1 MARYWIMPH
10 DMDKIAAYNQ
20 QLASQVELYKNY
32 DVSHPEINVH
42 HDNTKELRGAV
53 IYVGEFRYL
62 VSYPSEVGF
71 VVKRD
76 WSASDEVDPVLKAW
90 GNYDD
95 VDMFRGRDDT
105 LITWLDKALVKSG
118 CFMLMAAD
126 IIDKPE
132 IKCKMR
138 LRCFAP
144 RRSKRFAPKI
154 TMYQSARD
162 RFERE
167 REVAMKPARAFSMM
181 FPELDHKQIIELTD
195 MYLNRFATRKLFI
208 KEGTDAKDFVK
219 AYSWTQAP
227 TDNINTTY
235 QRKSSASSCMRYDFE
250 HLPVHPVS
258 VYASG
263 DFKILWS
270 EDADGKIASRCVVR
284 VMPDGIYRGG
294 PIYGVSEQ
302 AIDLIEHHINANGG
316 EYGCDGAW
324 EGARLLRKPVDDD
337 EDSFYA
343 PYLDPEPRRLHDNGE
358 YLVISD
364 DGEIDA
370 NGYQGTLGVYECQ
383 CETCGCGLGEDDYY
397 FSEYTECRYC
407 NDCYYE
413 EHFYCEYA
421 DADYHV
427 DQSYIVY
434 VPAGTRN
441 GYAEERVSDW
451 AVEYGDDFICCDND
465 DEYWHT
471 DLAYY
476 CEHEDIYVS
485 QRALD
490 AGTYFISDWDNEC
503 YPDELIAVTDT
514 GDTISI
520 GEAQGDELE
529 HDPLLNIWR
538 KKEEED

>member
-10 DMDKIAAYNQ
+10 DMDKIAGYNQ
-20 QLASQVELYKNY
+20 HLSEQVELYKNY

-42 HDNTKELRGAV
+42 YDSTKELTGAV

-62 VSYPSEVGF
+62 VAYPSEVGF

-76 WSASDEVDPVLKAW
+76 WSAPDEIDPVLKAW

-95 VDMFRGRDDT
+95 VNMWNRDRDDT
-105 LITWLDKALVKSG
+105 LITWLDRALSRVTG
-118 CFMLMAAD
+118 GTLAV
-126 IIDKPE
+126 KPE
-132 IKCKMR
+132 VKITVR
-138 LRCFAP
+138 VRCFSP

-167 REVAMKPARAFSMM
+167 REVAMKPARAFTLM
-181 FPELDHKQIIELTD
+181 FPELEHKQVIELTD
-195 MYLNRFATRKLFI
+195 MYLNRFATRKLFL
-208 KEGTDAKDFVK
+208 KEGTDAADFVK

-235 QRKSSASSCMRYDFE
+235 QRKSSASSCMRYDFD

-284 VMPDGIYRGG
+284 VMEDGKYRGG

-302 AIDLIEHHINANGG
+302 AIDLIEHHINTNGG

-324 EGARLLRKPVDDD
+324 EGARLVRKPVDDD

-343 PYLDPEPRRLHDNGE
+343 PYLDPEPRRLYDDGK
-358 YLVISD
+358 YLVISS
-364 DGEIDA
+364 DGDIDA
-370 NGYQGTLGVYECQ
+370 NGYQGTLGAHDCQ
-383 CETCGCGLGEDDYY
+383 CETCGCGMSDDDYY

-421 DADYHV
+421 DADYHI
-427 DQSYIVY
+427 DQSYLVY
-434 VPAGTRN
+434 VPCGTRN
-441 GYAEERVSDW
+441 GYSEERVSDW
-451 AVEYGDDFICCDND
+451 AVEYGDQFVCCDND
-465 DEYWHT
+465 DEYWHI

-476 CEHEDIYVS
+476 CEDEDCYIS
-485 QRALD
+485 QRGID
-490 AGTYFISDWDNEC
+490 AGTYFISDWDGDV
-503 YPDELIAVTDT
+503 YADDQRATTDT

-520 GEAQGDELE
+520 GEAESDELE
-529 HDPLLNIWR
+529 LDETDNIWKR
-538 KKEEED
+538 KEEED

>member
-1 MARYWIMPH
+1 MAKYWIMPH
-10 DMDKIAAYNQ
+10 DMDKVTAYNAH
-20 QLASQVELYKNY
+20 LASQLELYKNY
-32 DVSHPEINVH
+32 DVEMPQINVH
-42 HDNTKELRGAV
+42 HDNTKELTGGV
-53 IYVGEFRYL
+53 IWINDMKFL
-62 VSYPSEVGF
+62 VSEPRENGF

-76 WSASDEVDPVLKAW
+76 WSASDEIDPVLKVW

-95 VDMFRGRDDT
+95 VNMWNRDRDDT
-105 LITWLDKALVKSG
+105 LITWLDRALSRVTG
-118 CFMLMAAD
+118 GTLAV
-126 IIDKPE
+126 KPE
-132 IKCKMR
+132 VKITVR
-138 LRCFAP
+138 VRCFSP

-167 REVAMKPARAFSMM
+167 REVAMKPARAFSLM
-181 FPELDHKQIIELTD
+181 FPELEHKQIIELTD
-195 MYLNRFATRKLFI
+195 KYLERFAKRKLFL
-208 KEGTDAKDFVK
+208 KEGTDAADFVK

-235 QRKSSASSCMRYDFE
+235 QRKSSASSCMRYDFD

-302 AIDLIEHHINANGG
+302 AIDLLEHHISANGG

-324 EGARLLRKPVDDD
+324 EGARLVRKPADDA
-337 EDSFYA
+337 DSFYA
-343 PYLDPEPRRLHDNGE
+343 PYLDPEPRRLHDDGE
-358 YLVISD
+358 YLVISS
-364 DGEIDA
+364 DGAIDA
-370 NGYQGTLGVYECQ
+370 NGYQGTLGAYECQ
-383 CETCGCGLGEDDYY
+383 CDTCGCGLSDDDYY

-407 NDCYYE
+407 NDCYYD

-427 DQSYIVY
+427 DQSYMVY
-434 VPAGTRN
+434 VPYGCRS
-441 GYAEERVSDW
+441 GYTEERVSDW
-451 AVEYGDDFICCDND
+451 AVEYGDHFMFCEND

-476 CEHEDIYVS
+476 CEHEDIYIS
-485 QRALD
+485 QRGID
-490 AGTYFISDWDNEC
+490 NCTYFISDWDLEC
-503 YPDELIAVTDT
+503 YPDDQRATTDS
-514 GDTISI
+514 GNTISI
-520 GEAQGDELE
+520 EEAEGDELE
-529 HDPLLNIWR
+529 LDETDNIWKR
-538 KKEEED
+538 KEEED

>member
-1 MARYWIMPH
+1 MAKYWIMPH
-10 DMDKIAAYNQ
+10 DMDKIAGYNQ
-20 QLASQVELYKNY
+20 HLSEQVELYKNY

-62 VSYPSEVGF
+62 VSYPQENGF

-76 WSASDEVDPVLKAW
+76 WSAPDEVDPVLKAW
-90 GNYDD
+90 GNHDD
-95 VDMFRGRDDT
+95 VDMFRTRDDT
-105 LITWLDKALVKSG
+105 LISWWDRAFLRITGNTCTTHQPNMRGS
-118 CFMLMAAD
+118 
-126 IIDKPE
+126 I
-132 IKCKMR
+132 R

-181 FPELDHKQIIELTD
+181 FPELDHKQIIQLTD
-195 MYLNRFATRKLFI
+195 EYLNRFATRKLFL
-208 KEGTDAKDFVK
+208 KEGTDAADFVK

-235 QRKSSASSCMRYDFE
+235 QRKSSASSCMRYDFD

-302 AIDLIEHHINANGG
+302 AIDLLEHHINSTGG
-316 EYGCDGAW
+316 EYGCDGSW

-343 PYLDPEPRRLHDNGE
+343 PYLDPEPRRLYDDGK

-364 DGEIDA
+364 EGDIDA
-370 NGYQGTLGVYECQ
+370 NGYQGTLGAYDCQ
-383 CETCGCGLGEDDYY
+383 CETCGCGLSDDDYY
-397 FSEYTECRYC
+397 FSEYTDCRYC

-427 DQSYIVY
+427 DQSYTVY
-434 VPAGTRN
+434 VPYGTRS
-441 GYAEERVSDW
+441 GYTEERVSDW
-451 AVEYGDDFICCDND
+451 AVEYGDHFMYCDND
-465 DEYWHT
+465 HEHWHV

-476 CEHEDIYVS
+476 CEDEDCYIS
-485 QRALD
+485 QRAID
-490 AGTYFISDWDNEC
+490 ASTYFISDWDGEV
-503 YPDELIAVTDT
+503 YAADQMATTDT

-520 GEAQGDELE
+520 DEAKGDDLKF
-529 HDPLLNIWR
+529 DMINQIWK

>member
-10 DMDKIAAYNQ
+10 DMDKIAGYNQ

-42 HDNTKELRGAV
+42 YDSTKELTGAV

-62 VSYPSEVGF
+62 VAYPSEVGF

-76 WSASDEVDPVLKAW
+76 WSAPDEIDPVLKAW

-95 VDMFRGRDDT
+95 VNMWNRDRDDT
-105 LITWLDKALVKSG
+105 LITWLDRALSRVTG
-118 CFMLMAAD
+118 GTLAV
-126 IIDKPE
+126 KPE
-132 IKCKMR
+132 VKITVR
-138 LRCFAP
+138 VRCFSP

-167 REVAMKPARAFSMM
+167 REVAMKPARAFTLM
-181 FPELDHKQIIELTD
+181 FPELEHKQVIELTD
-195 MYLNRFATRKLFI
+195 MYLNRFATRKLFL
-208 KEGTDAKDFVK
+208 KEGTDAADFVK

-235 QRKSSASSCMRYDFE
+235 QRKSSASSCMRYDFD

-284 VMPDGIYRGG
+284 VMEDGKYRGG

-302 AIDLIEHHINANGG
+302 AIDLIEHHINTNGG

-324 EGARLLRKPVDDD
+324 EGARLVRKPADDA
-337 EDSFYA
+337 DSFYA
-343 PYLDPEPRRLHDNGE
+343 PYLDPEPRRLYDDGK
-358 YLVISD
+358 YLVISS
-364 DGEIDA
+364 DGDIDA
-370 NGYQGTLGVYECQ
+370 NGYQGTLGAHDCQ
-383 CETCGCGLGEDDYY
+383 CETCGCGMSDDDYY

-421 DADYHV
+421 DADYHI
-427 DQSYIVY
+427 DQSYLVY
-434 VPAGTRN
+434 VPCGTRN
-441 GYAEERVSDW
+441 GYSEERVSDW
-451 AVEYGDDFICCDND
+451 AVEYGDQFVCCDND
-465 DEYWHT
+465 DEYWHI

-476 CEHEDIYVS
+476 CEDEDCYIS
-485 QRALD
+485 QRGID
-490 AGTYFISDWDNEC
+490 AGTYFISDWDGDV
-503 YPDELIAVTDT
+503 YADDQRATTDT

-520 GEAQGDELE
+520 GEAESDELE
-529 HDPLLNIWR
+529 LDETDNIWKR
-538 KKEEED
+538 KEEED

>member
-1 MARYWIMPH
+1 MTKYWIMPH
-10 DMDKIAAYNQ
+10 DMDKVTAYNAH
-20 QLASQVELYKNY
+20 LASQLELYKNY

-42 HDNTKELRGAV
+42 HDNTKELTGGV

-62 VSYPSEVGF
+62 VSHPSEVGF

-76 WSASDEVDPVLKAW
+76 WSASDEIDPVLKAW
-90 GNYDD
+90 GNYDE
-95 VDMFRGRDDT
+95 VDMFRDRDST
-105 LITWLDKALVKSG
+105 LVRWFDKAYIQVTGGPFNATS
-118 CFMLMAAD
+118 
-126 IIDKPE
+126 E
-132 IKCKMR
+132 IKGVLR
-138 LRCFAP
+138 TRCFAP
-144 RRSKRFAPKI
+144 RRSKRYAPKI

-162 RFERE
+162 RFERD

-181 FPELDHKQIIELTD
+181 FPELEHKQIIELTD
-195 MYLNRFATRKLFI
+195 KYLERFAKRKLFL
-208 KEGTDAKDFVK
+208 KEGTDAADFVK

-227 TDNINTTY
+227 TDNINTTH
-235 QRKSSASSCMRYDFE
+235 QRKSSASSCMRYDFD

-284 VMPDGIYRGG
+284 VMPDGKYRGG

-302 AIDLIEHHINANGG
+302 AIDLIEHHINTNGG

-324 EGARLLRKPVDDD
+324 EGARLVRKPADDA
-337 EDSFYA
+337 DSFYA
-343 PYLDPEPRRLHDNGE
+343 PYLDPEPRRLHDDGE

-370 NGYQGTLGVYECQ
+370 NGYQGILGAYDCQ
-383 CETCGCGLGEDDYY
+383 CENCGCGMSEDDYY

-407 NDCYYE
+407 NDCYYD

-421 DADYHV
+421 DADYHI
-427 DQSYIVY
+427 DQSYMVN
-434 VPAGTRN
+434 VPYGSRN
-441 GYAEERVSDW
+441 GYTEERVSDW
-451 AVEYGDDFICCDND
+451 AVEYGDDFVCCDND
-465 DEYWHT
+465 NEYWHI

-476 CEHEDIYVS
+476 CEDEQCYIS
-485 QRALD
+485 QRAID
-490 AGTYFISDWDNEC
+490 ADTYFISDGNGEVYSADQKAIT
-503 YPDELIAVTDT
+503 YVDGI
-514 GDTISI
+514 ISI
-520 GEAQGDELE
+520 EEAEGDELE
-529 HDPLLNIWR
+529 LDETDGIWK

>member
-1 MARYWIMPH
+1 
-10 DMDKIAAYNQ
+10 MDKVTAYNSH
-20 QLASQVELYKNY
+20 LASQIELYKNY
-32 DVSHPEINVH
+32 DVEMPQINVH
-42 HDNTKELRGAV
+42 HDNTKELTGGV
-53 IYVGEFRYL
+53 IWINDMKFL
-62 VSYPSEVGF
+62 VSEPRENGF

-90 GNYDD
+90 GNYDE
-95 VDMFRGRDDT
+95 VDMFRNRDDT
-105 LITWLDKALVKSG
+105 FISWFDRTYLQVTGHGQKAEVKNT
-118 CFMLMAAD
+118 L
-126 IIDKPE
+126 
-132 IKCKMR
+132 R

-162 RFERE
+162 RFERD

-181 FPELDHKQIIELTD
+181 FPELEHKQIIELTD
-195 MYLNRFATRKLFI
+195 KYLDRFATRKLFL

-235 QRKSSASSCMRYDFE
+235 QRKSSASSCMRYDFD

-284 VMPDGIYRGG
+284 VMPDGKYRGG

-302 AIDLIEHHINANGG
+302 AIDLLEHHINSNGG

-324 EGARLLRKPVDDD
+324 EGARLVRKPVDDD

-343 PYLDPEPRRLHDNGE
+343 PFLDPEPRRLYDDGK
-358 YLVISD
+358 YLVISHE
-364 DGEIDA
+364 GEIDA
-370 NGYQGTLGVYECQ
+370 NGYQGTLGASHCH
-383 CETCGCGLGEDDYY
+383 CDNCNTGLSEDEMY
-397 FSEYTECRYC
+397 FSEYTESNYC
-407 NDCYYE
+407 NDCYYD

-421 DADYHV
+421 DADYHI
-427 DQSYIVY
+427 DQSYLVY
-434 VPAGTRN
+434 VPYGSRS
-441 GYAEERVSDW
+441 GYTEERVSDW
-451 AVEYGDDFICCDND
+451 AVEYGDQFVCCDND
-465 DEYWHT
+465 DEYWHI

-485 QRALD
+485 QRGID
-490 AGTYFISDWDNEC
+490 AGTYFISDWDNEV
-503 YPDELIAVTDT
+503 YPDDQRAITDS

-520 GEAQGDELE
+520 EEAEGDELE
-529 HDPLLNIWR
+529 LDETDNIWK

>member
-10 DMDKIAAYNQ
+10 DMEKVTAYNAH
-20 QLASQVELYKNY
+20 LASQVELYKNY
-32 DVSHPEINVH
+32 DVSNPQINVH
-42 HDNTKELRGAV
+42 YDSTKELTGAV
-53 IYVGEFRYL
+53 IYIGELRYL
-62 VSYPSEVGF
+62 VSYPQENGF

-76 WSASDEVDPVLKAW
+76 WSAPDEIDPVLKAW

-105 LITWLDKALVKSG
+105 FIAWWDRAFLQVTGNTCTTHQPNMRGSI
-118 CFMLMAAD
+118 
-126 IIDKPE
+126 
-132 IKCKMR
+132 R

-181 FPELDHKQIIELTD
+181 FPELEHKQIIELTD
-195 MYLNRFATRKLFI
+195 MYLNRFAVRTLFI

-235 QRKSSASSCMRYDFE
+235 QRKSSASSCMRYNFE
-250 HLPVHPVS
+250 HLPVHPVTA
-258 VYASG
+258 YASG

-284 VMPDGIYRGG
+284 VMPDGQYRGG

-302 AIDLIEHHINANGG
+302 AIDLIEHHINSNGG

-324 EGARLLRKPVDDD
+324 EGARLVRKPADDA
-337 EDSFYA
+337 DSFYA
-343 PYLDPEPRRLHDNGE
+343 PYLDPEPRRLYDDGK
-358 YLVISD
+358 YLVISH
-364 DGEIDA
+364 DGDIDA
-370 NGYQGTLGVYECQ
+370 NGYQGTLGAYDCQ
-383 CETCGCGLGEDDYY
+383 CENCGCGLSDDDYY

-407 NDCYYE
+407 NDCYYD

-421 DADYHV
+421 DADYHI
-427 DQSYIVY
+427 DQSYLVY
-434 VPAGTRN
+434 VPYGCRN
-441 GYAEERVSDW
+441 GYTEERVSDS
-451 AVEYGDDFICCDND
+451 AVECGDDFILCDND
-465 DEYWHT
+465 DEYWHV

-476 CEHEDIYVS
+476 CEDEDVYIS
-485 QRALD
+485 QRAID
-490 AGTYFISDWDNEC
+490 ADTYFISDGNGEV
-503 YPDELIAVTDT
+503 YPADQKAITYVD
-514 GDTISI
+514 GIISI
-520 GEAQGDELE
+520 EEAEGDELE
-529 HDPLLNIWR
+529 LDETDGIWK

>member
-1 MARYWIMPH
+1 MTKYWIMPN
-10 DMDKIAAYNQ
+10 DMDKVTAYNAH
-20 QLASQVELYKNY
+20 LASQLELYKNY

-42 HDNTKELRGAV
+42 HDNTKELTGGV

-62 VSYPSEVGF
+62 VSHPSEVGF

-76 WSASDEVDPVLKAW
+76 WSASDEIDPVLKAW
-90 GNYDD
+90 GNYDE
-95 VDMFRGRDDT
+95 VDMFRDRDST
-105 LITWLDKALVKSG
+105 LVRWFDKAYIQVTGGPFNATS
-118 CFMLMAAD
+118 
-126 IIDKPE
+126 E
-132 IKCKMR
+132 IKGVLR
-138 LRCFAP
+138 TRCFAP
-144 RRSKRFAPKI
+144 RRSKRYAPKI

-162 RFERE
+162 RFERD

-181 FPELDHKQIIELTD
+181 FPELEHKQIIELTD
-195 MYLNRFATRKLFI
+195 KYLERFAKRKLFL
-208 KEGTDAKDFVK
+208 KEGTDAADFVK

-235 QRKSSASSCMRYDFE
+235 QRKSSASSCMRYDFDN
-250 HLPVHPVS
+250 LPVHPVS

-263 DFKILWS
+263 DFKMLWS

-302 AIDLIEHHINANGG
+302 AIDLLEHHISANGG

-324 EGARLLRKPVDDD
+324 VGARLVRKPVDDD

-343 PYLDPEPRRLHDNGE
+343 PYLDPEPRRLHDDGE
-358 YLVISD
+358 YLVISS

-383 CETCGCGLGEDDYY
+383 CDNCGCGLSEDDYY

-407 NDCYYE
+407 SDCYYE
-413 EHFYCEYA
+413 EHFYCDYA
-421 DADYHV
+421 DADYHL
-427 DQSYIVY
+427 DQSYVVN
-434 VPAGTRN
+434 VPCNNRS
-441 GYAEERVSDW
+441 GYCEERVSDW
-451 AVEYGDDFICCDND
+451 AVEYGDQFMLCEDDN
-465 DEYWHT
+465 EYWHI

-476 CEHEDIYVS
+476 CEDEDRYIS
-485 QRALD
+485 QSGID
-490 AGTYFISDWDNEC
+490 KGHYFISDWDSEV
-503 YPDELIAVTDT
+503 YAADQKAITHV

-520 GEAQGDELE
+520 GEAESDELE
-529 HDPLLNIWR
+529 LDETDNIWKR
-538 KKEEED
+538 KEEND

>member
-1 MARYWIMPH
+1 MAKYWIMPH
-10 DMDKIAAYNQ
+10 DMDKVTAYNAHLAE
-20 QLASQVELYKNY
+20 QLELYKNY
-32 DVSHPEINVH
+32 DVEMPDIHLH
-42 HDNTKELRGAV
+42 HDNTRTLNGGAIV
-53 IYVGEFRYL
+53 VNDMRFL
-62 VSYPSEVGF
+62 VSMPQENGF

-76 WSASDEVDPVLKAW
+76 WSAPDEIDPILKAW

-95 VDMFRGRDDT
+95 VDMFRDRDNT
-105 LITWLDKALVKSG
+105 LVTWFDKAYIQVTG
-118 CFMLMAAD
+118 GPFNAT
-126 IIDKPE
+126 PE
-132 IKCKMR
+132 IKGVLR
-138 LRCFAP
+138 ARCFAP

-154 TMYQSARD
+154 TMFQSARD

-167 REVAMKPARAFSMM
+167 REVAMKPARAFSLM
-181 FPELDHKQIIELTD
+181 FPELEHKQIIQLTD
-195 MYLNRFATRKLFI
+195 EYLDRFATRKLFL
-208 KEGTDAKDFVK
+208 KEGSDAKDFVK

-235 QRKSSASSCMRYDFE
+235 QRKSSASSCMRYDFD

-302 AIDLIEHHINANGG
+302 AIDLLEHHIVATGG

-337 EDSFYA
+337 PDAFYA

-358 YLVISD
+358 YLVIQD

-370 NGYQGTLGVYECQ
+370 SQYSGILNDHACY
-383 CETCGCGLGEDDYY
+383 CENCNAGLSEDEMY
-397 FSEYTECRYC
+397 FSEYTECTYC
-407 NDCYYE
+407 NDCYYD

-421 DADYHV
+421 DADYHI
-427 DQSYIVY
+427 DQSYMVY
-434 VPAGTRN
+434 IPYGNRN
-441 GYAEERVSDW
+441 GYTEERVSDW
-451 AVEYGDDFICCDND
+451 AVEYGDHFMFCEND

-471 DLAYY
+471 ELAYF

-485 QRALD
+485 QRAID
-490 AGTYFISDWDNEC
+490 AGTYFISDWDFEC
-503 YPDELIAVTDT
+503 YPIDQKAVTDS
-514 GDTISI
+514 GDTVSI
-520 GEAQGDELE
+520 EEAKDADLEYDETN
-529 HDPLLNIWR
+529 NIWNV
-538 KKEEED
+538 KEEED

>member
-1 MARYWIMPH
+1 MAKYWIMPH
-10 DMDKIAAYNQ
+10 DMDKVTAYNAH
-20 QLASQVELYKNY
+20 LASQLELYKNY
-32 DVSHPEINVH
+32 DVDVPQINVH
-42 HDNTKELRGAV
+42 HDSTKELTGGV
-53 IYVGEFRYL
+53 IWINDMKFF
-62 VSYPSEVGF
+62 VSEPQINGF

-76 WSASDEVDPVLKAW
+76 WSAPDEIDPVLKAW

-95 VDMFRGRDDT
+95 VDMFRARDNTFIAWWDRAFLQVT
-105 LITWLDKALVKSG
+105 GNT
-118 CFMLMAAD
+118 CTTY
-126 IIDKPE
+126 KPE
-132 IKCKMR
+132 IRGSLR

-181 FPELDHKQIIELTD
+181 FPELEHKQVIELTD
-195 MYLNRFATRKLFI
+195 MYLNRFAIRKLFLR
-208 KEGTDAKDFVK
+208 EGTDAADFVK

-235 QRKSSASSCMRYDFE
+235 QRKSSASSCMRYDFD

-263 DFKILWS
+263 DFKMLWS

-302 AIDLIEHHINANGG
+302 AIDLLEHHISANGG

-324 EGARLLRKPVDDD
+324 VGARLVRKPVDDD

-343 PYLDPEPRRLHDNGE
+343 PYLDPEPRRLHDDGE
-358 YLVISD
+358 YLVISS

-383 CETCGCGLGEDDYY
+383 CDNCGCGLSEDDYY

-407 NDCYYE
+407 SDCYYE
-413 EHFYCEYA
+413 EHFYCDYA
-421 DADYHV
+421 DADYHL
-427 DQSYIVY
+427 DQSYVVN
-434 VPAGTRN
+434 VPCNNRS
-441 GYAEERVSDW
+441 GYCEERVSDW
-451 AVEYGDDFICCDND
+451 AVEYGDQFMLCEDDN
-465 DEYWHT
+465 EYWHI

-476 CEHEDIYVS
+476 CEDEDRYIS
-485 QRALD
+485 QSGID
-490 AGTYFISDWDNEC
+490 KGHYFISDWDSEV
-503 YPDELIAVTDT
+503 YAADQKAITHV

-520 GEAQGDELE
+520 GEAESDELE
-529 HDPLLNIWR
+529 LDETDNIWKR
-538 KKEEED
+538 KEEND

>member
-10 DMDKIAAYNQ
+10 DMEKIAGYNQ
-20 QLASQVELYKNY
+20 HLSEQVELYKNY

-42 HDNTKELRGAV
+42 YDSTKELTGAV

-62 VSYPSEVGF
+62 VAYPSEVGF

-76 WSASDEVDPVLKAW
+76 WSAPDEIDPVLKAW

-95 VDMFRGRDDT
+95 VNMWNRDRDDT
-105 LITWLDKALVKSG
+105 LITWFDRAFSRVTGGILAAKAEVKVTIR
-118 CFMLMAAD
+118 M
-126 IIDKPE
+126 
-132 IKCKMR
+132 
-138 LRCFAP
+138 RCFSP

-167 REVAMKPARAFSMM
+167 REVAMKPARAFSLM
-181 FPELDHKQIIELTD
+181 FPELEHKQIIELTD
-195 MYLNRFATRKLFI
+195 MYLNRFATRKLFL
-208 KEGTDAKDFVK
+208 KEGTDAADFVK

-235 QRKSSASSCMRYDFE
+235 QRKSSASSCMRYDFD

-284 VMPDGIYRGG
+284 VMPDGKYRGG

-302 AIDLIEHHINANGG
+302 AIDLIEHHINSNGG

-324 EGARLLRKPVDDD
+324 EGARLVRKPVDDD

-343 PYLDPEPRRLHDNGE
+343 PYLDPEPRRLHDDGK

-370 NGYQGTLGVYECQ
+370 NGYQGTLGAHDCQ
-383 CETCGCGLGEDDYY
+383 CETCGCGMSEDDYY

-421 DADYHV
+421 DADYHI
-427 DQSYIVY
+427 DQSYLVN
-434 VPAGTRN
+434 VPYGCRS
-441 GYAEERVSDW
+441 GYTEERVSDW
-451 AVEYGDDFICCDND
+451 AVEYGDHFMHCDND
-465 DEYWHT
+465 DEYWHI

-476 CEHEDIYVS
+476 CEDEDVYIS
-485 QRALD
+485 QRAID
-490 AGTYFISDWDNEC
+490 AGTYFISDGNGEVYSADQKAITHV
-503 YPDELIAVTDT
+503 DGI
-514 GDTISI
+514 ISI
-520 GEAQGDELE
+520 EEAEGDELE
-529 HDPLLNIWR
+529 LDETDGIWK

>member
-1 MARYWIMPH
+1 MAKYWIMPH
-10 DMDKIAAYNQ
+10 DLDKVTAYNAH
-20 QLASQVELYKNY
+20 LAEQVELYKNY

-42 HDNTKELRGAV
+42 YDSTKELTGAV

-62 VSYPSEVGF
+62 VAFPSEVGF

-76 WSASDEVDPVLKAW
+76 WSAPDEIDPVLKAW
-90 GNYDD
+90 GNYED
-95 VDMFRGRDDT
+95 VNMWNRDRDDT
-105 LITWLDKALVKSG
+105 LITWFDRALSRVTGGALAAKAEVKHTIR
-118 CFMLMAAD
+118 M
-126 IIDKPE
+126 
-132 IKCKMR
+132 
-138 LRCFAP
+138 RCFSP

-167 REVAMKPARAFSMM
+167 REVAMKPARAFSLM
-181 FPELDHKQIIELTD
+181 FPELEHKQIIELTD
-195 MYLNRFATRKLFI
+195 KYLDRFATRKLFL
-208 KEGTDAKDFVK
+208 KEGSDAKDFVK

-235 QRKSSASSCMRYDFE
+235 QRKSSASSCMRYDFD

-302 AIDLIEHHINANGG
+302 AIDLLEHHIVATGG

-343 PYLDPEPRRLHDNGE
+343 PYLDPEPRRLYDDGK
-358 YLVISD
+358 YLVISHE
-364 DGEIDA
+364 GEIDA
-370 NGYQGTLGVYECQ
+370 NGYQGTLGASHCH
-383 CETCGCGLGEDDYY
+383 CENCNTGLSEDEMY
-397 FSEYTECRYC
+397 FSEYTECHYC
-407 NDCYYE
+407 NDCYYD

-421 DADYHV
+421 DADYHI
-427 DQSYIVY
+427 DQSYMVY
-434 VPAGTRN
+434 VPYGSRT
-441 GYAEERVSDW
+441 GYTEERVSDW
-451 AVEYGDDFICCDND
+451 AVEYGDHFMFCEND

-471 DLAYY
+471 DLAYF
-476 CEHEDIYVS
+476 CEHEDIYIS
-485 QRALD
+485 QRGID
-490 AGTYFISDWDNEC
+490 AGTYFISDWDNEV
-503 YPDELIAVTDT
+503 YPDDQRAITDS

-520 GEAQGDELE
+520 EEAEGDELE
-529 HDPLLNIWR
+529 LDETDNIWK

>member
-1 MARYWIMPH
+1 MAKYWIMPH
-10 DMDKIAAYNQ
+10 DMDKVTAYNAHLAE
-20 QLASQVELYKNY
+20 QLELYKNY
-32 DVSHPEINVH
+32 DVEMPDIHLH
-42 HDNTKELRGAV
+42 HDNTRTLNGGAIV
-53 IYVGEFRYL
+53 VNDMRFL
-62 VSYPSEVGF
+62 VSMPQENGF

-76 WSASDEVDPVLKAW
+76 WSAPDEIDPILKAW

-95 VDMFRGRDDT
+95 VDMFRDRDNT
-105 LITWLDKALVKSG
+105 LVTWFDKAYIQVTG
-118 CFMLMAAD
+118 GPFNAT
-126 IIDKPE
+126 PE
-132 IKCKMR
+132 IKGVLR
-138 LRCFAP
+138 ARCFAP

-154 TMYQSARD
+154 TMFQSARD

-167 REVAMKPARAFSMM
+167 REVAMKPARAFSLM
-181 FPELDHKQIIELTD
+181 FPELEHKQIIQLTD
-195 MYLNRFATRKLFI
+195 EYLDRFATRKLFL
-208 KEGTDAKDFVK
+208 KEGSDAKDFVK

-235 QRKSSASSCMRYDFE
+235 QRKSSASSCMRYDFD

-302 AIDLIEHHINANGG
+302 AIDLLEHHIVATGG

-337 EDSFYA
+337 PDAFYA

-358 YLVISD
+358 YLVIQD

-370 NGYQGTLGVYECQ
+370 SQYSGILNDHACY
-383 CETCGCGLGEDDYY
+383 CENCNAGLSEDEMY
-397 FSEYTECRYC
+397 FSEYTECTYC
-407 NDCYYE
+407 NDCYYD

-421 DADYHV
+421 DADYHI
-427 DQSYIVY
+427 DQSYMVY
-434 VPAGTRN
+434 IPYGNRN
-441 GYAEERVSDW
+441 GYTEERVSDW
-451 AVEYGDDFICCDND
+451 AVEYGDHFMFCEND

-471 DLAYY
+471 ELAYF

-485 QRALD
+485 QRAID
-490 AGTYFISDWDNEC
+490 AGTYFISDWDFEC
-503 YPDELIAVTDT
+503 YPIDQKAVTDS
-514 GDTISI
+514 GDTVSI
-520 GEAQGDELE
+520 DEAKDDDLEYDEE
-529 HDPLLNIWR
+529 NNIWNV
-538 KKEEED
+538 KEEED

>member
-1 MARYWIMPH
+1 MAKYWIMPH
-10 DMDKIAAYNQ
+10 DMDKVTAYNAHLAE
-20 QLASQVELYKNY
+20 QLELYKNY
-32 DVSHPEINVH
+32 DVEMPDIHLH
-42 HDNTKELRGAV
+42 HDNTRTLNGGAIV
-53 IYVGEFRYL
+53 VNDMRFL
-62 VSYPSEVGF
+62 VSMPQENGF

-76 WSASDEVDPVLKAW
+76 WSAPDEIDPILKAW
-90 GNYDD
+90 GNYEE
-95 VDMFRGRDDT
+95 VDMWNRERDNT
-105 LITWLDKALVKSG
+105 LTSWFDRALSRVTGGALAAKAEVKHS
-118 CFMLMAAD
+118 L
-126 IIDKPE
+126 
-132 IKCKMR
+132 R

-167 REVAMKPARAFSMM
+167 REVAMKPARAFSLM
-181 FPELDHKQIIELTD
+181 FPELDHKQIIQLTD
-195 MYLNRFATRKLFI
+195 EYLDRFAKRKLFL
-208 KEGTDAKDFVK
+208 KEGSDAKDFVK

-235 QRKSSASSCMRYDFE
+235 QRKSSASSCMRYDFD

-270 EDADGKIASRCVVR
+270 EDADGRIASRCVVR

-302 AIDLIEHHINANGG
+302 AIDLLEHHIVATGG

-343 PYLDPEPRRLHDNGE
+343 PYLDPEPRRLYDDGK
-358 YLVISD
+358 YLVISC
-364 DGEIDA
+364 DGAIDA
-370 NGYQGTLGVYECQ
+370 NGYQGTLGAHDCQ
-383 CETCGCGLGEDDYY
+383 CDNCGCGLSDDDYY
-397 FSEYTECRYC
+397 FSEYTEQRYC

-421 DADYHV
+421 DADYHI
-427 DQSYIVY
+427 DQSYLVY
-434 VPAGTRN
+434 VPFGTRS
-441 GYAEERVSDW
+441 GYTEERVSDW
-451 AVEYGDDFICCDND
+451 AVEYGDQFMLCDND
-465 DEYWHT
+465 DEYWHI

-476 CEHEDIYVS
+476 CEHEDCYIS

-490 AGTYFISDWDNEC
+490 AGTYFISDWDCEC
-503 YPDELIAVTDT
+503 YPDDQRAITDS
-514 GDTISI
+514 GDTICI
-520 GEAQGDELE
+520 EEAEADELE
-529 HDPLLNIWR
+529 LDETDNIWK